1 MTNELCSIIS
11 NQLQPRQV
19 NENHLPF
26 NHPWFMFPSKKFC
39 RLCTSPAIKIKKKS
53 KKNHVFCHFGVLF
66 QILIFCFSHKDYP
79 GHYSGDFAHAIVTI
93 IGKHP
98 NKGLAGFW

>member
-1 MTNELCSIIS
+1 MSCVALSSTNCNLGKLMRI
-11 NQLQPRQV
+11 
-19 NENHLPF
+19 
-26 NHPWFMFPSKKFC
+26 
-39 RLCTSPAIKIKKKS
+39 TSPLTIHGLCFHQRSFVVCAPLPKKKR

-79 GHYSGDFAHAIVTI
+79 RHYSGDFAHAIVTI